1 MAVLAIGARVIERL
15 LPFLTRVA
23 KTSPAHW
30 AKLVAELK
38 SKGVAAADSAA
49 GIVAYARANPLNATL
64 VFTTIAS
71 LGMSVADLFDS
82 SDKTDAE
89 VRKTAVKLDSLTL
102 GIKEQSEM
110 QISKI
115 AAESENLRP
124 GLAEREVEMRTLADI
139 CTWAKGHFGSAT
151 AAMEAHQKAQAFFE
165 LPFADL
171 EAGFRYLR
179 N

>member
-15 LPFLTRVA
+15 LPYLTRVA
-23 KTSPAHW
+23 KTSPGHW

-38 SKGVAAADSAA
+38 AKGVTAAESAA

-82 SDKTDAE
+82 TDKSDVE
-89 VRKTAVKLDSLTL
+89 VRKTAVKLDQLAL
-102 GIKEQSEM
+102 GIDEQASM
-110 QISKI
+110 QISK
-115 AAESENLRP
+115 AAAASETLHP
-124 GLAEREVEMRTLADI
+124 GIAEREVEVRMLADL
-139 CTWAKGHFGSAT
+139 CQWARGHFGSAR
-151 AAMEAHQKAQAFFE
+151 AALEGHQKAQAFFE
-165 LPFADL
+165 LPYADV

-179 N
+179 